1 MPALRMKPRIT
12 QIITDKSIGV
22 SGEVVN
28 ADLPTDFT
36 CTGLLITEKHV
47 QVTDEATLAEKL
59 ASLDTF
65 ELTTRNGSPWKISG
79 VDLFY
84 LNRDIYGKYPHISQN
99 SVATDNA
106 IIYKSLAV
114 PLNPKGVLDTS
125 MGVNPR
131 TLGKVRVT
139 MGTDAASGS
148 DARTLTVSAYG
159 YENLQ
164 APEFMGAFVDSFTA
178 VVGDNF
184 RDLQSDRVTGMMGI
198 YNFSTTGVEALTT
211 TDAPGLKD
219 IGWAVGKSVREKV
232 RAHGVQMLDQTWNIG
247 SPAEAVGLPAST
259 YHLLN
264 MGVRQGEY
272 VPYVNQLQAYLN
284 AGVAEAFRTIP
295 LLAVRND

>member
-1 MPALRMKPRIT
+1 MPALRAKPRIT
-12 QIITDKSIGV
+12 QIITDKSIGTT
-22 SGEVVN
+22 GEVVN

-36 CTGLLITEKHV
+36 TTGLLITEKLV
-47 QVTDEATLAEKL
+47 QVTNEATLAEKI

-79 VDLFY
+79 ADLFY

-99 SVATDNA
+99 SVATDDV

-114 PLNPKGVLDTS
+114 PLNPKGMMDYS
-125 MGVNPR
+125 MGITPA
-131 TLGKVRVT
+131 TMGKVRLT

-148 DARTLTVSAYG
+148 DAKTVTVSAYG
-159 YENLQ
+159 YENLNVS
-164 APEFMGAFVDSFTA
+164 EFMGGFVDSFTA

-184 RDLQSDRVTGMMGI
+184 RDIQTDRVAGMMGI
-198 YNFSTTGVEALTT
+198 FNFSTTGVEALTT

-232 RAHGVQMLDQTWNIG
+232 RAHGVQLLNQAWNIG
-247 SPAEAVGLPAST
+247 SPGESAGLPTST
-259 YHLLN
+259 YHLHD

-295 LLAVRND
+295 LLAVRNG